1 MLSVLLCFTYYDYT
15 FGIFKLLFNNINLKL
30 YVSTIDNFAE
40 IGNDSGHVLDLEN
53 TTLKY

>member
-1 MLSVLLCFTYYDYT
+1 MNQS
-15 FGIFKLLFNNINLKL
+15 IFQCCIFWYLQTPLNNINLKL
-30 YVSTIDNFAE
+30 YVSTIDNFDE